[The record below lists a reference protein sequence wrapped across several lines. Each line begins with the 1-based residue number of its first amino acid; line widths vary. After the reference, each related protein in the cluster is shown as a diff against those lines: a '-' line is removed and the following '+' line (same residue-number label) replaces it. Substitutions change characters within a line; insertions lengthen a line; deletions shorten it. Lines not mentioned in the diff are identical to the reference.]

1 VSEAFGGDHAE
12 RTTTKKRSLRGTE
25 RPSDVLNGLPSDVEP
40 GGEPAFTWKVAFPV
54 SSPGGKWAE
63 QVAAMLFWEN
73 LPYCCRIL
81 PKATSDERSTI
92 WYKRIRSH
100 LSSEGLRYSIA
111 DAKAQTI
118 LRNRMDCG

>member
-1 VSEAFGGDHAE
+1 MGAYQPQRRYGKLHQRPCRESEN
-12 RTTTKKRSLRGTE
+12 RGWI
-25 RPSDVLNGLPSDVEP
+25 GLPE
-40 GGEPAFTWKVAFPV
+40 KFPV

-73 LPYCCRIL
+73 LSYCCRIL

-100 LSSEGLRYSIA
+100 LYSEELRYSIA
-111 DAKAQTI
+111 AAKAQTI
-118 LRNRMDCG
+118 LLNRTDCG

>member
-1 VSEAFGGDHAE
+1 VGSHAE
-12 RTTTKKRSLRGTE
+12 RTTTRKRSLRGTE
-25 RPSDVLNGLPSDVEP
+25 RPSGVLNGLQSNVEP
-40 GGEPAFTWKVAFPV
+40 GGESAFTWKAAFPV

-73 LPYCCRIL
+73 L
-81 PKATSDERSTI
+81 S
-92 WYKRIRSH
+92 YKRIRSH

-118 LRNRMDCG
+118 LLNRMDCG

>member
-1 VSEAFGGDHAE
+1 MLNMKRRGKAFNLKLRELSDASLKLGD
-12 RTTTKKRSLRGTE
+12 
-25 RPSDVLNGLPSDVEP
+25 VGLYLESRIS
-40 GGEPAFTWKVAFPV
+40 V

-63 QVAAMLFWEN
+63 QVAEMLFWEK
-73 LPYCCRIL
+73 LSYCCRIL
-81 PKATSDERSTI
+81 PKATSDARSTI

-118 LRNRMDCG
+118 LLNRMDCG

>member
-1 VSEAFGGDHAE
+1 MDGNWLPNPYPKPKYRKGEVLKAVNG
-12 RTTTKKRSLRGTE
+12 KKY
-25 RPSDVLNGLPSDVEP
+25 PSARLPAKP
-40 GGEPAFTWKVAFPV
+40 WFPV

-73 LPYCCRIL
+73 LSYCCRIL

-100 LSSEGLRYSIA
+100 LYSEGLRYSIA
-111 DAKAQTI
+111 AAKAQTI
-118 LRNRMDCG
+118 LLNRMDCG